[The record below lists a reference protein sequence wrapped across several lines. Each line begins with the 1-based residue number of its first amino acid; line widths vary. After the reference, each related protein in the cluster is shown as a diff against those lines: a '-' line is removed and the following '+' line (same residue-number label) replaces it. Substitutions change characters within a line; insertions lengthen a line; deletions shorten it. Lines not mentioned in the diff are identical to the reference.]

1 MNFKFT
7 KFKYSY
13 VTKHHMRNKYMSD
26 CCGVENIKES
36 EFYGAYKIFFGTLSS
51 QSRLKIINLLRSK
64 GKMCVTELVKES
76 KLDQTAISHDLT
88 RLKKC
93 GFVKVENKGKYR
105 YYSINKKTIKP
116 IMELIDKHM
125 SNYCIHILREET
137 K

>member
-1 MNFKFT
+1 MK
-7 KFKYSY
+7 
-13 VTKHHMRNKYMSD
+13 NKYMSD
-26 CCGVENIKES
+26 CCGVKNIKET

-93 GFVKVENKGKYR
+93 GFVEVEIKGKYR
-105 YYSINKKTIKP
+105 YYSINEKTIKP
-116 IMELIDKHM
+116 IMELIDNHM
-125 SNYCIHILREET
+125 SNYCIHILRGEINE